1 MKDRRI
7 IQNGKLIDNR
17 DLEST
22 KITKINDYREQTNYN
37 ILVIEGID
45 QNTQMNAAL
54 GIYDEGRALEIKTKI
69 EFWRNKFLTAKHRI
83 LQANTLAEIDDIL
96 L

>member
-7 IQNGKLIDNR
+7 IQNGKIIDNR

-45 QNTQMNAAL
+45 QNGWVEMVL
-54 GIYDEGRALEIKTKI
+54 YCCSMGFSSSWLE
-69 EFWRNKFLTAKHRI
+69 
-83 LQANTLAEIDDIL
+83 
-96 L
+96 

>member
-7 IQNGKLIDNR
+7 IQNGKIIDNR

-37 ILVIEGID
+37 ILIIEGID
-45 QNTQMNAAL
+45 QNTQTNAAL
-54 GIYDEGRALEIKTKI
+54 GIYDEERTLEIKTKI
-69 EFWRNKFLTAKHRI
+69 EFWRNKFLTAKYRI
-83 LQANTLAEIDDIL
+83 LQANTLAEIDDIIL
-96 L
+96 